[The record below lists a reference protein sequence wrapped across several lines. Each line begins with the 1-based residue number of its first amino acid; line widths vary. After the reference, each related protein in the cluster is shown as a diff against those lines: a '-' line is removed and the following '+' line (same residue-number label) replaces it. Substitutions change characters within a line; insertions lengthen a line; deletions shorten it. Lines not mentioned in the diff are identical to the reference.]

1 MNSKAKEPLFH
12 IVKRDALPWQRGL
25 RIRLLAILLALVT
38 AVVSALLGGT
48 ADPFSNLANILTTPV
63 RNGINAVVNWTEEK
77 YSDAFEQEQLKQEN
91 EELKKRVSELE
102 EKEREYEAAL
112 QENERLRNVLELR
125 PKERSFD
132 ELESAMVTARET
144 SNWASTLTLSKGS
157 AQGVEVDDTV
167 VDEYWNLVGVVA
179 EVGENWCTVR
189 TLIDSDT
196 ELGGQITRTGGAAI
210 LEGDLAL
217 MGDGKLKLTFL
228 PENSQL
234 MSGDLVTT
242 SGRDGVY
249 PSGLV
254 AGRVEEVR
262 TDASGINEYA
272 VIVPET
278 DLDSLKQVFIIKDF
292 TIVE

>member
-1 MNSKAKEPLFH
+1 MKDFFRRN
-12 IVKRDALPWQRGL
+12 GL
-25 RIRLLAILLALVT
+25 LILIAAILLALVT
-38 AVVSALLGGT
+38 AVMSALLGGT
-48 ADPFSNLANILTTPV
+48 AAPLANILTTPV
-63 RNGINAVVNWTEEK
+63 RGGINALVNWTEEK

-91 EELKKRVSELE
+91 EELKQRVSELE

-157 AQGVEVDDTV
+157 AQGVEVDDCV

-179 EVGENWCTVR
+179 TVGENWCTVR

-196 ELGGQITRTGGAAI
+196 EMGGLISRTGGAAI

-217 MGDGKLKLTFL
+217 MGEGKLKLTFL

-242 SGRDGVY
+242 SGRGGVY
-249 PSGLV
+249 PSGIV
-254 AGRVEEVR
+254 AGHVEEVR
-262 TDASGINEYA
+262 TDASGIGQYA

-278 DLDSLKQVFIIKDF
+278 DLDNLKQVFIIKDF